1 MAVSATHDPESLY
14 RASLERVEAARNAL
28 KAGDSVMCIYL
39 GGLAVEC
46 LLQAVV
52 HLDTQQH
59 DARHDLIVW
68 LRRSR
73 KSLQDAMRSD
83 KIRASWSHVVAI
95 WRNDFRYY
103 SESSLYGVLR
113 KMGRTKRLKGDPTS
127 VLRQVAK
134 RFLASVVS
142 VHNQGIAAWANYTT
156 R

>member
-1 MAVSATHDPESLY
+1 MAVSATHGPESLY

-28 KAGDSVMCIYL
+28 TARDSVMCIYL

-52 HLDTQQH
+52 HLDTPQH
-59 DARHDLIVW
+59 DARHDLTAW

-73 KSLQDAMRSD
+73 KSLQDAMRSN

-103 SESSLYGVLR
+103 SESALYGVLK
-113 KMGRTKRLKGDPTS
+113 KMGRTKRLKGDRTS
-127 VLRQVAK
+127 VLKQVAK
-134 RFLASVVS
+134 RFLDSVVS
-142 VHNQGIAAWANYTT
+142 VHNQGIAAWASYA
-156 R
+156 RK